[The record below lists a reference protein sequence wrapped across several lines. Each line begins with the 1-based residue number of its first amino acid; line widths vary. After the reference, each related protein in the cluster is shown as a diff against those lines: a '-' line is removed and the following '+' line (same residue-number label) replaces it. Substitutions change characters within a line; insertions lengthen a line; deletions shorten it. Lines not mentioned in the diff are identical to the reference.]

1 MPTSTIM
8 SIVTSI
14 ILVTIGGKYNNEYTE
29 GSRIMI
35 WEGQK
40 SGKSDGR
47 VVRGTRVWF
56 RKNKNK
62 RSFKLLGTVE
72 SIQQISPRTA
82 TQPAKY
88 ILTLNL
94 FDDVNQ
100 VEIQRESGHENTY
113 QSILKSEGFDENIVS
128 KAHTRPH
135 GIYPEY
141 TWNFTR

>member
-94 FDDVNQ
+94 FDEANQ
-100 VEIQRESGHENTY
+100 VEVQRDAADTNTY
-113 QSILKSEGFDENIVS
+113 QTILRSEGFDENVVRS
-128 KAHTRPH
+128 AVCHPH
-135 GIYPEY
+135 GIY
-141 TWNFTR
+141 

>member
-94 FDDVNQ
+94 FDEVNQ
-100 VEIQRESGHENTY
+100 VEVQRDAADTNTY
-113 QSILKSEGFDENIVS
+113 QTILRSEGFDENVVRS
-128 KAHTRPH
+128 AVCHPH
-135 GIYPEY
+135 GIY
-141 TWNFTR
+141 